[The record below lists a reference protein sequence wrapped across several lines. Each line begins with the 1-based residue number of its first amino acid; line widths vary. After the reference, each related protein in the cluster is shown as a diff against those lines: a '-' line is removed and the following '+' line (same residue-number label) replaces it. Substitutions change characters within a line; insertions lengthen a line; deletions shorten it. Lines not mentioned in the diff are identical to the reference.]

1 MKWPALG
8 QQCLKSD
15 SLISHVLLRE
25 IGGSHEICQ
34 AFQLNPRRLFNFK
47 LVCLFIACENIRFSW
62 LFAAEGRFL
71 RAKRPQRRR
80 ARRNGCFLRLV
91 CLNRR
96 VKRDKRGLYW
106 WLISNQR
113 IRLCLEN
120 VLFGILTENACPLL
134 QLLNYFIIIGKLYLW
149 DCRSKQILP
158 NICRFRAKIIAK
170 YENEKKKSATKNSLK
185 ESGYWRLI

>member
-1 MKWPALG
+1 MIDWLTSADLSDRYFSLMKWPALG
-8 QQCLKSD
+8 QQWLCNNAWRAILWSRSD
-15 SLISHVLLRE
+15 CHVLLRE
-25 IGGSHEICQ
+25 IRGSHEICQ

-80 ARRNGCFLRLV
+80 TRRKGCFLRLV

-96 VKRDKRGLYW
+96 VKRDKRELYW

-120 VLFGILTENACPLL
+120 VLVGIWLAL
-134 QLLNYFIIIGKLYLW
+134 YFNCW
-149 DCRSKQILP
+149 TIL
-158 NICRFRAKIIAK
+158 
-170 YENEKKKSATKNSLK
+170 
-185 ESGYWRLI
+185 